1 MKHAFFQILLFFAL
15 FGGSAACLWAQEAG
29 ECLLR
34 GKVYD
39 ADRLDPM
46 LGATVQVY
54 DSLGTFVGGG
64 VTNEEGIFRI
74 GKLQPQKYNLKVSF
88 MGYKP
93 QTFRLDLSD
102 RRKTYRMKDVLLHE
116 MVYEMDEAQIT
127 AQGRG
132 LVLRE
137 DTLVYYADY
146 YKLPPG
152 ARMAEL
158 LRRMPG
164 VYGSEEQDLR
174 INGKNV
180 SRILINGKEF
190 FGDDI
195 ATALKY
201 LPAELI
207 KELKVY
213 DKKSDESEWSG
224 VDDGSRET
232 VIDLTVADDFQNS
245 WLGEVEGAYGT
256 SNRYAGR
263 ASLNNFQ
270 DRQYTTLIAQ
280 AGNDSQMGDENNQN
294 VGLSF
299 NRTRKKLDIGGSLSY
314 YRNEMEQNMASSVQS
329 FENTTA
335 AFSESKYTMYNRR
348 HSLSGS
354 MNLEWRPDS
363 MTVIAIS
370 PMINWSGS
378 KSRQGSYSASFASDP
393 YLVPGIER
401 PLDQMELLT
410 DSVAL
415 NANRSVSD
423 GNNSSWSAQLNA
435 NMTRRFAK
443 KGRSLMLGLN
453 GSYSNSEND
462 RNEFRQIDYYRLT
475 AALGGDSIF
484 HQVQYDRTPSTN
496 TSWGGRVTY
505 TEPLGHDFTLLLVYQ
520 ASLRRQEDS
529 RDVASILDP
538 RVALLGV
545 NHTNFYDFRAEALPD
560 TLQNRTTRNDYLE
573 QQVEV
578 GVNLNRTKYQLNAG
592 ILLNSQWNKFAYQT
606 SSRVFEAENRS
617 LNWAPKLNF
626 YYRITSREQ
635 FNCSYYAMARPVDAQ
650 KLVPD
655 TLDYS
660 DPLNLELGNPDL
672 KPSFMHSVNMGYSR
686 FAEETMRSYNVNL
699 NYTITRNSISSK
711 SMYDRQTGCRTVIPV
726 NVNGN
731 MNGSIY
737 FMMDTPLKNKQFT
750 LALQTNVNYMRY
762 VGFTVNENQ
771 DEPEKNATNQISF
784 SPNVQLSY
792 RKDWLNCSVS
802 LGGNYDHSR
811 NTSLAAGNL
820 DTYGLETKLI
830 SSVEMP
836 WGMDFAT
843 DFTFNARWGFSF
855 QGMNSNEWI
864 WNMQLS
870 QGFLKGRKAR
880 IALKVY
886 DLLNGYNSVNRS
898 FSSSMRSDVY
908 YEAFGRYVMLH
919 FTYNFTLFRKKAKA

>member
-1 MKHAFFQILLFFAL
+1 MVKLVHFRILLFFAL
-15 FGGSAACLWAQEAG
+15 FWGSATFLWAQEV
-29 ECLLR
+29 EDRLLQ

-54 DSLGTFVGGG
+54 DSLGTFISGG
-64 VTNEEGIFRI
+64 VTNEEGVFRI
-74 GKLQPQKYNLKVSF
+74 GKLQPQRYSLKVSF

-93 QTFRLDLSD
+93 QTFKLDLSGK
-102 RRKTYRMKDVLLHE
+102 RKTYRMKDVLLRE

-127 AQGRG
+127 AQGRE

-137 DTLVYYADY
+137 DTLVYYANY

-174 INGKNV
+174 VNGKKV
-180 SRILINGKEF
+180 ARILINGKEF

-195 ATALKY
+195 AMALKY

-213 DKKSDESEWSG
+213 DKKSDEAEWSG

-232 VIDLTVADDFQNS
+232 VIDLTVADDFRNS
-245 WLGEVEGAYGT
+245 WLGEVEGAYGS
-256 SNRYAGR
+256 SNRYTGHA
-263 ASLNNFQ
+263 ALNNFQ
-270 DRQYTTLIAQ
+270 ERQYISLTAD
-280 AGNDSQMGDENNQN
+280 AGNDSQMGDETNQS

-299 NRTRKKLDIGGSLSY
+299 NRSRKKLDIGGSISY
-314 YRNEMEQNMASSVQS
+314 YSNEMEQNMASSIQS

-335 AFSESKYTMYNRR
+335 AFSESRHTLYNRR

-354 MNLEWRPDS
+354 LNLEWRPDS
-363 MTVIAIS
+363 MTVIAVS
-370 PMINWSGS
+370 PMINWSGN
-378 KSRQGSYSASFASDP
+378 KSRQDSYSASFASDP
-393 YLVPGIER
+393 YIVSGVER

-410 DSVAL
+410 DTVAL

-423 GNNSSWSAQLNA
+423 GKNNSYMAQLNV
-435 NMTRRFAK
+435 NLTRRFAK
-443 KGRSLMLGLN
+443 QGRSLMLGLN
-453 GSYSNSEND
+453 GDYSNSEND

-496 TSWGGRVTY
+496 TSWGGRLTY
-505 TEPLGHDFTLLLVYQ
+505 TEPLGRNFTLLLVYQ
-520 ASLRRQEDS
+520 ASVRRQEDR

-538 RVALLGV
+538 RVGLLGV
-545 NHTNFYDFRAEALPD
+545 DHTNFYDFRGEALPD
-560 TLQNRTTRNDYLE
+560 TVQNRTTHNDYLE
-573 QQVEV
+573 QQAEV
-578 GVNLNRTKYQLNAG
+578 GVNLNRAKYQLNVG
-592 ILLNSQWNKFAYQT
+592 VLLNSQWNKFTYQT
-606 SSRVFEAENRS
+606 SSRQFEAENRS

-626 YYRITSREQ
+626 YYRITSRER
-635 FNCSYYAMARPVDAQ
+635 FNCSYSAMARPVEAR

-660 DPLNLELGNPDL
+660 DPLNLELGNPGL
-672 KPSFMHSVNMGYSR
+672 KPSFMHSVNMGYNH
-686 FAEETMRSYNVNL
+686 FAEESMRNYSVNM
-699 NYTITRNSISSK
+699 NYTITQNSISSK

-731 MNGSIY
+731 MSGSIY
-737 FMMDTPLKNKQFT
+737 FMMDTPLKNKNFT
-750 LALQTNVNYMRY
+750 LALQTDVNYMRY
-762 VGFTVNENQ
+762 VGFTVDENQ
-771 DEPEKNATNQISF
+771 ENPEKNATNQLSF
-784 SPNVQLSY
+784 NPNMVLSY
-792 RKDWLNCSVS
+792 RRDWLNCSAS
-802 LGGNYDHSR
+802 LGGNYDLSR
-811 NTSLAAGNL
+811 NTSLAAGNM
-820 DTYGLETKLI
+820 DTYGLETKMI
-830 SSVEMP
+830 GSVDMS
-836 WGMDFAT
+836 WGMNFTT

-880 IALKVY
+880 VALKVY
-886 DLLNGYNSVNRS
+886 DLLNGRNSVNRS
-898 FSSSMRSDVY
+898 FSPSMRSDVY

-919 FTYNFTLFRKKAKA
+919 LSYDFSLFGKKG